1 MTPREASLELARIE
15 AVVRTTGLHIVLWRG
30 ASGGLALVALL
41 AVAAWLPYAWLQEA
55 GSPLPMLFAVA
66 SMAAAGL
73 AGLIAGRSV
82 SMHRLHAMAEQAERA
97 TGLARGELV
106 GALELGAEANL
117 DSPDLARLHR
127 RRVADALS
135 GKGPRVLMPESFVA
149 LRRVRSVVL
158 LGLAAAAGALTFGSA
173 AGPSAGT
180 DAATVLIRPWTV
192 SFPPPPPSLR
202 LEPAGG
208 HVLRGEIFPVRV
220 MASGRR
226 RVTLGQAGSGAPAVR
241 EELAVAREVAV
252 GVIAPVDD
260 PTRYWAE
267 DDRGAVTDT
276 FLVVPVDPLTITDLQ
291 IGLTYPS
298 YLRRP
303 AETIGGPITALTVP
317 VGTGMDIRARMNHA
331 VGGVGL
337 QRFTATG
344 IDTVVL
350 DVTGNVARGVIR
362 ASGDARLAWWLQ
374 PAGEV
379 PGVKLPPAIHLS
391 VIQDAAPSI
400 AIVYPG
406 EDRMLGIDRSLALVI
421 EARDDNGITGVNLVW
436 WRESAMGLRD
446 PESRIALA
454 EGDAARRLV
463 LRPTIDLDGQ
473 GFFPGDEVVYYA
485 TATDGNPSTRPVA
498 SDTFRVRLSSL
509 EDMRR
514 EAARRLETL
523 AEAARSLDEMAG
535 RLADDARDASRRAA
549 SGGEEPDGRDIR
561 PNRADFAGT
570 EEARDLLSEARD
582 VESAL
587 ERMREELADM
597 RRDLA
602 SAPLSA
608 PDLRS
613 RLEQLEELYK
623 EILES
628 DLGARIEALEEAM
641 RGLDREQM
649 RRALSDLARDS
660 DTLEERLYR
669 ALGLMERVAL
679 EQSLKGAV
687 EKVRALAERQ
697 ERAARSIGFDDEW
710 ASVERDLASVVDDLA
725 REVESL
731 SDRLETQ
738 QAGESAEKSRR
749 AASDMRSARNDIR
762 SAVQEFEKKLG
773 REAVSRRRS
782 AQTATAASEQLKRAE
797 EELTAASE
805 ALSNDWREEALE
817 AVDLAATEAL
827 ELAKEQQRIVE
838 QLRDG
843 TPLEGLSRSQAALR
857 EGLDNLS
864 QALAD
869 AGRKTA
875 LLDRRSGTAAA
886 EAGEEMD
893 ALGQSLAGGAVRRA
907 EAIREGEA
915 VVQALADLA
924 GSLVASRQAMAE
936 ANSATGMEEALER
949 LALMG
954 QRQAGINAD
963 AGELFLLS
971 RGGQQLDDRLGELA
985 GRQEE
990 IARGLAELAVERAAG
1005 ELGGR
1010 PGDLAAEA
1018 EQIARR
1024 LADGALD
1031 QETMARQERLFRRL
1045 LDAGRSLEQD
1055 DEDSRKRESTTA
1067 RVGVILVPEDATG
1080 VEAGPRFPYPDES
1093 RMHELTS
1100 VQRRLVYDYFD
1111 RLNAVET
1118 GGTP

>member
-15 AVVRTTGLHIVLWRG
+15 AIVRTTGRHIVLWRG
-30 ASGGLALVALL
+30 AIGGLALVALL

-55 GSPLPMLFAVA
+55 GSPLPMLFAAA

-73 AGLIAGRSV
+73 AGFIAGRSV

-135 GKGPRVLMPESFVA
+135 GKGPRVLMPESFEA

-158 LGLAAAAGALTFGSA
+158 PGLAAAVGALTLGSA

-180 DAATVLIRPWTV
+180 DTATVLMRPWMV
-192 SFPPPPPSLR
+192 SFPPPPPPLR

-208 HVLRGEIFPVRV
+208 HVLRGENFPVRV

-226 RVTLGQAGSGAPAVR
+226 RITLGQAGSGAPAVR

-252 GVIAPVDD
+252 GVIGPVDD
-260 PTRYWAE
+260 PTRYWAD
-267 DDRGAVTDT
+267 DDRGAATDT

-291 IGLTYPS
+291 VGLTYPS

-303 AETIGGPITALTVP
+303 AETIGGPIRALTVT
-317 VGTGMDIRARMNHA
+317 VGTVMDIRARMNHP

-337 QRFTATG
+337 QRFTAMG

-350 DVTGNVARGVIR
+350 DVTGDVARGVIR

-379 PGVKLPPAIHLS
+379 PGVKLPPAIDLS

-421 EARDDNGITGVNLVW
+421 EARDDNGITRVNLVW

-485 TATDGNPSTRPVA
+485 TATDANPSTRPVA

-535 RLADDARDASRRAA
+535 QLADDARDASRRAA
-549 SGGEEPDGRDIR
+549 SGSEEPDGRDIR

-597 RRDLA
+597 RRGVA
-602 SAPLSA
+602 SAPLTA
-608 PDLRS
+608 PDLRAG
-613 RLEQLEELYK
+613 LEQLEELYR

-628 DLGARIEALEEAM
+628 DLGDRIEALEDAM

-649 RRALSDLARDS
+649 RSALSDLAGDS
-660 DTLEERLYR
+660 ATLEERLYR

-679 EQSLKGAV
+679 EQSLRGAV
-687 EKVRALAERQ
+687 EKARALAERQ
-697 ERAARSIGFDDEW
+697 ERAARSMGSDDEW

-749 AASDMRSARNDIR
+749 AASDMRSAGNDIR
-762 SAVQEFEKKLG
+762 SAVQEFERDPG

-782 AQTATAASEQLKRAE
+782 AWAAAAAEQLKRAE
-797 EELTAASE
+797 KELTAASE

-838 QLRDG
+838 QLRAG
-843 TPLEGLSRSQAALR
+843 TPPEGLSGSQAALR

-864 QALAD
+864 QALAE

-875 LLDRRSGTAAA
+875 LLDRRSGTAVA
-886 EAGEEMD
+886 EAGEEMV

-907 EAIREGEA
+907 EAVREGEA

-949 LALMG
+949 LARMG

-971 RGGQQLDDRLGELA
+971 RGGQELDDRLGELA

-1031 QETMARQERLFRRL
+1031 RETLARQERLFRRL
-1045 LDAGRSLEQD
+1045 LDAGRSLEQN
-1055 DEDSRKRESTTA
+1055 DEDPRRRESTTA
-1067 RVGVILVPEDATG
+1067 RAGIILVPEDATG

-1100 VQRRLVYDYFD
+1100 AQRRLVYEYFD
-1111 RLNAVET
+1111 RLNAVQA
-1118 GGTP
+1118 GGTQ

>member
-1 MTPREASLELARIE
+1 VTPREASLELARIE
-15 AVVRTTGLHIVLWRG
+15 AIVRTTGRHIVLWR
-30 ASGGLALVALL
+30 AAIGGLALVVLL

-55 GSPLPMLFAVA
+55 GSPIPMLFAVG

-97 TGLARGELV
+97 AGLARGELV
-106 GALELGAEANL
+106 GALELGGEADL
-117 DSPDLARLHR
+117 DSPDLASLHR
-127 RRVADALS
+127 RRVADALC
-135 GKGPRVLMPESFVA
+135 GKGPRALMPESFEA

-158 LGLAAAAGALTFGSA
+158 PGLAAAVGALTMGSA

-180 DAATVLIRPWTV
+180 DAATALTRPWTV
-192 SFPPPPPSLR
+192 SFPPPPPPLR

-208 HVLRGEIFPVRV
+208 HVLRGESFPIRI
-220 MASGRR
+220 MAAGRR
-226 RVTLGQAGSGAPAVR
+226 RVTLGQAGSGIPAVR
-241 EELAVAREVAV
+241 EELTVEMEVAV
-252 GVIAPVDD
+252 GVIGPVDD

-267 DDRGAVTDT
+267 DDRGATTDT
-276 FLVVPVDPLTITDLQ
+276 FLVVPVDPLTITDLEV
-291 IGLTYPS
+291 GLTYPS

-303 AETIGGPITALTVP
+303 AETIGGPVRALTVP
-317 VGTGMDIRARMNHA
+317 VGTVMDIRARMNHP
-331 VGGVGL
+331 VGGVGF

-350 DVTGNVARGVIR
+350 DVTGIAARGEIR
-362 ASGDARLAWWLQ
+362 ASGDALLAWWLR

-379 PGVKLPPAIHLS
+379 PGVTLPPAIDLS

-400 AIVYPG
+400 SIVYPG
-406 EDRMLGIDRSLALVI
+406 EDRVLGIDRSLTLVI
-421 EARDDNGITGVNLVW
+421 EAQDDNGITRVNLVW

-446 PESRIALA
+446 QESRTTLA
-454 EGDAARRLV
+454 EDDAARRLV

-473 GFFPGDEVVYYA
+473 DFIPGDEVVYYA
-485 TATDGNPSTRPVA
+485 TATDANPSTRPAA

-509 EDMRR
+509 EDMRG
-514 EAARRLETL
+514 EAARRTETL
-523 AEAARSLDEMAG
+523 AEAARSLDELAG
-535 RLADDARDASRRAA
+535 QLADDARDASRRAA
-549 SGGEEPDGRDIR
+549 SGGEDPDGRDIR
-561 PNRADFAGT
+561 PDRADFAGT
-570 EEARDLLSEARD
+570 EEARDLLGEARE

-587 ERMREELADM
+587 DRMREELADM
-597 RRDLA
+597 RRGLE
-602 SAPLSA
+602 STPLTA
-608 PDLRS
+608 PDLRA
-613 RLEQLEELYK
+613 RLEQLEELYH

-628 DLGARIEALEEAM
+628 DLGDRIEALEEAM
-641 RGLDREQM
+641 RSLDREQM
-649 RRALSDLARDS
+649 RGALSNLARDS
-660 DTLEERLYR
+660 ATLEERLYR

-679 EQSLKGAV
+679 EQSLKGAA
-687 EKVRALAERQ
+687 EKARALAERQ
-697 ERAARSIGFDDEW
+697 ERAARSMGFDDEW

-725 REVESL
+725 REVERL

-738 QAGESAEKSRR
+738 KAGEAAERSRR
-749 AASDMRSARNDIR
+749 AVSDMRSAGAEIR
-762 SAVQEFEKKLG
+762 SAVQESERQSG
-773 REAVSRRRS
+773 REAVSRRRA
-782 AQTATAASEQLKRAE
+782 AQTSAAAADQLKRAE

-805 ALSNDWREEALE
+805 ALSNNWREEALE
-817 AVDLAATEAL
+817 AVDQAATEAL
-827 ELAKEQQRIVE
+827 ELAKEQQRIVD

-843 TPLEGLSRSQAALR
+843 TPPEGLSGSQAALS

-864 QALAD
+864 QTLAE

-907 EAIREGEA
+907 EAVREGEA

-936 ANSATGMEEALER
+936 ASSATGMEEALER
-949 LALMG
+949 LARMG
-954 QRQAGINAD
+954 QRQASINAD

-971 RGGQQLDDRLGELA
+971 RGGQELDDRLGELA

-990 IARGLAELAVERAAG
+990 IARGLAALAVERAAG
-1005 ELGGR
+1005 ELAGR
-1010 PGDLAAEA
+1010 PGDLAEEA
-1018 EQIARR
+1018 DRIARR

-1031 QETMARQERLFRRL
+1031 RETLARQERLFRRL
-1045 LDAGRSLEQD
+1045 LDAGRSLEQH
-1055 DEDSRKRESTTA
+1055 DEDSRRRESTTA
-1067 RVGVILVPEDATG
+1067 RAGVILVPESAIG
-1080 VEAGPRFPYPDES
+1080 VDAGPRFPYPDES

-1100 VQRRLVYDYFD
+1100 AQRRLVYEYFD
-1111 RLNAVET
+1111 RLNAVQA